1 MRQLVGLVLAGSDP
15 QVLNCGEF
23 KRSDSKLSDYDLSDS
38 GLQEPCVH
46 RQSCAELTDRP
57 AGRAIIDL

>member
-23 KRSDSKLSDYDLSDS
+23 KRSDSKLSDYDPSDS
-38 GLQEPCVH
+38 VMVEPCV
-46 RQSCAELTDRP
+46 RCQSCAELTDRP
-57 AGRAIIDL
+57 GGRAIIDL